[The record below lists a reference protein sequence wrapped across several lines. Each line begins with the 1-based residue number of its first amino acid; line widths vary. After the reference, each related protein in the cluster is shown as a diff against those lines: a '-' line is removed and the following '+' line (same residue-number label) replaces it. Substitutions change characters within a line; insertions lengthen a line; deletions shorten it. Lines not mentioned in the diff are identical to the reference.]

1 MINHLYFIKLH
12 PNSALL
18 NALFIMLIFLLCS
31 EPTVMI

>member
-18 NALFIMLIFLLCS
+18 NALFITLIFFVLSQL
-31 EPTVMI
+31 